1 MGRQPFH
8 AGYYYHGH
16 SHVHGR
22 GHRHARTERSHGS
35 VDRSSEFVGGGTT
48 ILVEDGHVPMLPRSG
63 SDEKPVGDT
72 TNLVIGIVVAI
83 PLTAILVV
91 LLYLHFRNTKRVA
104 QEDLNDKYRSLD
116 FGLDNNGGAG
126 KKRRSAFFGKEKDSS
141 AHKAQLSMDMNL
153 SSPYLLPPNLQQSRE
168 SLNSLARSIH
178 KNEDPYRP
186 VTEYTN
192 SDITSLRSF
201 NKGNDLG
208 SGLNGST
215 RAGPPPRLNPVPTGP
230 LPQLPPAAQ
239 TPRRQELPEDVP
251 AALTPSKGEFRF
263 TDDEAKDSVPSV
275 AQSEQVPVIQE
286 PPAAASKIPQ
296 TGVTETV
303 RPMSGNSSKANQP
316 VPDPVNGRE
325 SMSQGGSQ
333 LGAQGLGNVDA
344 THPARNDSMPV
355 INTSEIQDYQ
365 DYSEHFQLSQPDH
378 ADQSQVAHDQQTEQ
392 RPNEHDHPRSAG
404 LGVPGQDNRRLS
416 VGFRP
421 LPPDDFLESE
431 DPEFRANRIRSF
443 YKEYFD
449 DSVKQDSGKPPPL
462 PQQAT
467 YHEDHNQSY
476 LGEAAYFDPDTNA
489 FVMPYAAPVTRRAMT
504 PPPNSRRPMP
514 GPRQRGP
521 PGAMRMPGGPAGR
534 PRAGSTMSAGRWAA
548 ASPRPDSSASNPRFV
563 GKPRKPM
570 PPPADLNTLPT
581 PAKLKDDSFAILN
594 AMDFA
599 PPPTIKDH
607 AAGRSQSPVG
617 ERVPYRAGTPHTPL
631 VSAFEDTTPLPSPHL
646 LRKSGTFTALDFA
659 PPRRFKDSD
668 TMSDAGSIRS
678 NTTGLSS
685 KNAVALRNGAG
696 RVSRLPGDTVFTQ
709 ADSGNTLKPQW
720 GMRP

>member
-1 MGRQPFH
+1 M
-8 AGYYYHGH
+8 
-16 SHVHGR
+16 
-22 GHRHARTERSHGS
+22 
-35 VDRSSEFVGGGTT
+35 
-48 ILVEDGHVPMLPRSG
+48 
-63 SDEKPVGDT
+63 
-72 TNLVIGIVVAI
+72 NLVIGLVIV
-83 PLTAILVV
+83 
-91 LLYLHFRNTKRVA
+91 NNKRVA

-116 FGLDNNGGAG
+116 FGLENNVGAG

-192 SDITSLRSF
+192 SEVTSLRSF
-201 NKGNDLG
+201 NKGNDRG

-263 TDDEAKDSVPSV
+263 TDDEAKGSVPSV
-275 AQSEQVPVIQE
+275 AQPEQVPVIQE

-303 RPMSGNSSKANQP
+303 RPISGDSTKPNRSVTGPGN
-316 VPDPVNGRE
+316 DRE

-333 LGAQGLGNVDA
+333 LGAQGLGIMDA

-355 INTSEIQDYQ
+355 IRTSEIQDYQ
-365 DYSEHFQLSQPDH
+365 DCSEHFQLDQPDH
-378 ADQSQVAHDQQTEQ
+378 ADQSQGADDQQTEQ
-392 RPNEHDHPRSAG
+392 RPNEHDYARSAG

-449 DSVKQDSGKPPPL
+449 DSAKQDSGKPPPL
-462 PQQAT
+462 PQHLPQQGK
-467 YHEDHNQSY
+467 YHEDYNQNY

-521 PGAMRMPGGPAGR
+521 PGGMPMHGGPVGR

-548 ASPRPDSSASNPRFV
+548 PSPRPDSSASNPRFA

-570 PPPADLNTLPT
+570 PPPSDLTSLPT
-581 PAKLKDDSFAILN
+581 PAKLRDDSFAILN
-594 AMDFA
+594 ALDFA
-599 PPPTIKDH
+599 PPPTIKDQ

-659 PPRRFKDSD
+659 PPRRFKEAD

-678 NTTGLSS
+678 NATGLSS

-709 ADSGNTLKPQW
+709 ADLGNTLKPQW